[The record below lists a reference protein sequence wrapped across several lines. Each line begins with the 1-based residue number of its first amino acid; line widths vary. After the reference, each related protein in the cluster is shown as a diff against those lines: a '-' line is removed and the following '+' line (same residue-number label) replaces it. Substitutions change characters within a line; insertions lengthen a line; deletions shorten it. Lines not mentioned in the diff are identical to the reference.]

1 DALGTVATLGGG
13 VIFVPP
19 ASYAFQGTLSVP
31 DGVTLHGDWQDW
43 STNSSGALG
52 TIFKVYAGRGQ
63 SNGPPFLF
71 LGGSTALK
79 GVTIWYPE
87 QDPSTIVAYPFCL
100 G

>member
-1 DALGTVATLGGG
+1 MKRLTGL
-13 VIFVPP
+13 
-19 ASYAFQGTLSVP
+19 

-52 TIFKVYAGRGQ
+52 TILKVYAGRGQ

-87 QDPSTIVAYPFCL
+87 QDPSNIVAYPFCL
-100 G
+100 GEYGDNAVQNVILVNP